1 MKTSILLPVA
11 FVFVFGLC
19 GFVEA
24 GNKFRIDF
32 PNGWSAPVV
41 AEKDGTVQSDAPPS
55 ASRAWCRAN
64 SVALASLD
72 GMSQKQ
78 INSEFAEPL
87 SRETWAG
94 VLTVD
99 ASKFEISD
107 ASVRKVDGRL
117 VHEVTISFA
126 GDPFLE
132 PTRLRFLSW
141 ILPHRM
147 VNAGCF
153 APAANYKGW
162 APEFERTV
170 NSLRPL

>member
-1 MKTSILLPVA
+1 MKTKILPAV
-11 FVFVFGLC
+11 VFVLGLC

-32 PNGWSAPVV
+32 PNGWTAPVV
-41 AEKDGTVQSDAPPS
+41 AEKDGTVQVDAPPS

-64 SVALASLD
+64 SVPLASLD
-72 GMSQKQ
+72 EASQEQ
-78 INSEFAEPL
+78 LNTDYAEPL

-94 VLTVD
+94 VLSID
-99 ASKFEISD
+99 ASKFEISQG
-107 ASVRKVDGRL
+107 AVRKVDGR
-117 VHEVTISFA
+117 VVQVVTIDFP
-126 GDPFLE
+126 GDPFPE

-153 APAANYKGW
+153 APAKNYKGW

-170 NSLRPL
+170 SSLRPL